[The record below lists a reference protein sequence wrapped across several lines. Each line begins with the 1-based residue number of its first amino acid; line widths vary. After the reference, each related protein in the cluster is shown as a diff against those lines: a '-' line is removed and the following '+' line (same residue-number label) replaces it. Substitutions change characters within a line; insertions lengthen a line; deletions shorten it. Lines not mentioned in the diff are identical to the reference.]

1 MLAWT
6 CVKTIDL
13 MSQKTAH
20 QAAPSHR
27 ITALL
32 VHPAA
37 KPLLWAV
44 CALPFVVLMAAAL
57 TNRLGANPAE
67 ALIKETGEWA
77 LRWLWASLAITP
89 LRTWL
94 TMPALLRFRR
104 ALGVTAFVYAALHFL
119 AYAWL
124 DKGWVLDDI
133 IKDTLKRNFIFV
145 GVLALVLMTPLALT
159 SFNRAVKALGG
170 PRWRLLHRL
179 AYVVALL
186 ALLHFF
192 WKKAGKNDFA
202 EVSVYAGIL
211 AVLLGWRFGTSR
223 WLRS

>member
-1 MLAWT
+1 MT
-6 CVKTIDL
+6 
-13 MSQKTAH
+13 MS
-20 QAAPSHR
+20 SR

-37 KPLLWAV
+37 KPLLWCI
-44 CALPFVVLMAAAL
+44 CALPFVGVMAAAL
-57 TNRLGANPAE
+57 TNQLGANPAE

-77 LRWLWASLAITP
+77 LRWLWACLAISP
-89 LRTWL
+89 LRAWL
-94 TMPALLRFRR
+94 KLPALLRFRR

-124 DKGWVLDDI
+124 DKAWVMDDI
-133 IKDTLKRNFIFV
+133 IKDTLKRNFILV

-159 SFNRAVKALGG
+159 SFNRAIRALGG
-170 PRWRLLHRL
+170 QRWQWLHRL
-179 AYVVALL
+179 VYAVALL

-211 AVLLGWRFGTSR
+211 AVLLGWRLGT
-223 WLRS
+223 WKLLR